1 MQNYVNLEVGWSY
14 LQTLRQKLKST
25 QFKFWRVMA
34 ASMLQYENENS
45 MWNKMIENEQWPESP
60 FLDIN
65 ISKILGYERYMSRI
79 THKVCY

>member
-45 MWNKMIENEQWPESP
+45 MWNKMIENKVERGEK
-60 FLDIN
+60 FLWTVTG
-65 ISKILGYERYMSRI
+65 ISILG
-79 THKVCY
+79 HKHI